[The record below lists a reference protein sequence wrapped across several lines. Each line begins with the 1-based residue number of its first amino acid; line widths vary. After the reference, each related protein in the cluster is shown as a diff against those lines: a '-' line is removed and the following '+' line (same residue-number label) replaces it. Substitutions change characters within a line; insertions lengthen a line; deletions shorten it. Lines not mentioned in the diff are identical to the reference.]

1 MKNRGFLGLLWLSKL
16 KILLVVVL
24 FTLISCEPSYYDGY
38 VYDRIENRP
47 LSGVRIT
54 DTQGK
59 ICIYSDSSGYFK
71 FPKEKN
77 TSVALVFYK
86 EPHYTDTI
94 ETFYIQSGEK
104 LVTRFK
110 GETIFLLKKKDRDS
124 ILKSIK

>member
-1 MKNRGFLGLLWLSKL
+1 MKNRGVLGLFWLSNL

-54 DTQGK
+54 DTQGE
-59 ICIYSDSSGYFK
+59 IRIYSDSRGYFK
-71 FPKEKN
+71 FPKEN
-77 TSVALVFYK
+77 SAALVFYK
-86 EPHYTDTI
+86 EPHYSDTI
-94 ETFYIQSGEK
+94 EASYIQRGEK